1 MKSKSSLT
9 THSWDFGIVPV
20 AAMRQWVQVVPG
32 DAFGVIMR
40 TNTIHTWWAD
50 FTMGK
55 DVCDDLAGDPST
67 GELASGMFENALE
80 DVVTATTTGITT
92 STA

>member
-1 MKSKSSLT
+1 
-9 THSWDFGIVPV
+9 
-20 AAMRQWVQVVPG
+20 MRQWVQVVPG
-32 DAFGVIMR
+32 DAFGVVMR

-92 STA
+92 STTGARRAVKSTGTDKQCQQS